1 MNDIFDNFNNRDFS
15 NFGKSNVL
23 SSNAMLASSHPIA
36 SSVGLEILKSG
47 GNAVDA
53 ALAMN
58 GVLCIAEPH
67 MTGVGGDCFAML
79 SVDGSTNIKVL
90 NGSGKSSQKATAV
103 NLRKNNISVISPSMP
118 DAVTIPGAVA
128 GWCLLHKEHGHMPWK
143 ELFEPAINFA
153 KKGIKIHERVA
164 SDWSNN
170 TKKLSLDTDTSNI
183 FLKNSSPYEFMDNFK
198 NENLSETFRAIAQ
211 EGFDGFY
218 HGWVASD
225 LITKLNSIGGNHT
238 SKDFSNA
245 AAEWVKPIEGNYR
258 NIKIHEAPPNGQGL
272 VALIILAVLE
282 RFNFDKIS
290 KADYIHI
297 FCEATKIGY
306 FLRDLYLADTEY
318 NKLSV
323 DHFLN
328 SKIIDKYVSNI
339 DMNNA
344 KIFEKS
350 DFPSHPDTIYL
361 TVRDKSGMTISFINS
376 LFDAFGSGIT
386 APRSGILLHC
396 RGRAFNTIEGHPN
409 ELNPNKRPVH
419 TIIPAMISKNNQLIG
434 SFGVM
439 GGQYQAAGHAYVLS
453 QMIDFGL
460 NPQQALNSPRVFPN
474 NDLLDVENGFDKEV
488 IDKLKFK
495 GHRINDPVSPI
506 GGGQMILIDEE
517 RGILIGASDWRKDG
531 LAIGY

>member
-1 MNDIFDNFNNRDFS
+1 MSEIFNNLNKREFS
-15 NFGKSNVL
+15 EFGKSNVL
-23 SSNAMLASSHPIA
+23 SSNAMLASSHPLS

-58 GVLCIAEPH
+58 TILCLAEPH

-90 NGSGKSSQKATAV
+90 NGSGKSSEKASAA
-103 NLRKNNISVISPSMP
+103 NLRKNNISVISPNMP
-118 DAVTIPGAVA
+118 DAITIPGAVA
-128 GWCLLHKEHGHMPWK
+128 GWCLLHKEHGYMPWK

-153 KKGIKIHERVA
+153 KKGIQVHERVA
-164 SDWSNN
+164 FDWSNN
-170 TKKLSLDTDTSNI
+170 IKKLSFDTDTSNL
-183 FLKNSSPYEFMDNFK
+183 FLKNGSAYEFMDNFI
-198 NENLSETFRAIAQ
+198 NENLYETFKTISE

-225 LITKLNSIGGNHT
+225 LVRKLNLIGGNHT
-238 SKDFSNA
+238 LKDFSNA
-245 AAEWVKPIEGNYR
+245 VAEWVEPIDGNYR
-258 NIKIHEAPPNGQGL
+258 NIKIHECPPNGQGL
-272 VALIILAVLE
+272 VALIILAILE
-282 RFNFDKIS
+282 KFNFNKIS
-290 KADYIHI
+290 RADYTHI

-306 FLRDLYLADTEY
+306 FLRDQFLSDPEF
-318 NKLSV
+318 NKLTV
-323 DHFLN
+323 DYFLN
-328 SKIIDKYVSNI
+328 SKTIHEYASNI
-339 DMNNA
+339 DMNKA
-344 KIFEKS
+344 KTYNKS
-350 DFPSHPDTIYL
+350 DFPNHPDTIYL

-386 APRSGILLHC
+386 SPKSGVLFHC

-409 ELNPNKRPVH
+409 ELGPNKRPAH
-419 TIIPAMISKNNQLIG
+419 TIIPAMISKNDKLIG

-460 NPQQALNSPRVFPN
+460 NPQLALNYPRIFASN
-474 NDLLDVENGFDKEV
+474 NVLDIEKGFDKEV
-488 IDKLKFK
+488 IDELELR
-495 GHRINDPVSPI
+495 GHKINYPSPVI
-506 GGGQMILIDEE
+506 GGGQMILINTE
-517 RGILIGASDWRKDG
+517 RDILIGASDWRKDG